1 MAESTLTPQQV
12 DAFKKMRSTASR
24 GTSSMSHRHQQTLK
38 SLRWTMGRADNV
50 NIGNSG
56 RPFLQ
61 WWVNPSECQWKMGT
75 RTTIEK
81 ISGGVI
87 HHEWPQTGMN
97 GSNSSFYGSRYDQ
110 PMLSFTFQSGIIT
123 AGGYDDIL
131 SGTES
136 STVPSGLGNFFDF
149 LELLDRPDVT
159 DTGAP
164 NYINIIYSSPIFGQ
178 RGIWLQGFF
187 TEDGVSW
194 TDSADNPNQINSW
207 GATFMVFNTQPSLK
221 MLLNNF
227 ELIGIPTT

>member
-1 MAESTLTPQQV
+1 
-12 DAFKKMRSTASR
+12 
-24 GTSSMSHRHQQTLK
+24 
-38 SLRWTMGRADNV
+38 
-50 NIGNSG
+50 
-56 RPFLQ
+56 
-61 WWVNPSECQWKMGT
+61 MGT